1 MRGTWVAVAG
11 LLLMAG
17 CAGLPQ
23 TTRTAVIHEIK
34 FEEHLKPADLTIHV
48 GDEVR
53 WANHR
58 TLSAL
63 IDIPGLKSEM
73 LSCERGFTNL
83 VGNPREVTELD
94 PNESASLCFNKA
106 IVISYNARMRSAAP
120 GGMQIEPG
128 TIRVVVPAQQ

>member
-1 MRGTWVAVAG
+1 MRGTWVALAG
-11 LLLMAG
+11 IVLATG
-17 CAGLPQ
+17 CAGLPLA
-23 TTRTAVIHEIK
+23 TRTAVIHEVK
-34 FEEHLKPADLTIHV
+34 METHLAPAELTVHV

-73 LSCERGFTNL
+73 LSCQRGFTNL
-83 VGNPREVTELD
+83 FGSPQEVTELG
-94 PNESASLCFNKA
+94 PNESASLCFDRP

-128 TIRVVVPAQQ
+128 TIRVVAPAQ

>member
-1 MRGTWVAVAG
+1 MTKSLIALTG
-11 LLLMAG
+11 LLLLAG

-23 TTRTAVIHEIK
+23 TTRTAVIHEVK
-34 FEEHLKPADLTIHV
+34 FEEHMMPAELTVHV

-58 TLSAL
+58 TLPVL
-63 IDIPGLKSEM
+63 IDIPGLDADM
-73 LSCERGFTNL
+73 LSCEREFSNIFG
-83 VGNPREVTELD
+83 RAQELFELA
-94 PNESASLCFNKA
+94 PNKSASLCFNKA

-128 TIRVVVPAQQ
+128 TIRVVAPTQ

>member
-1 MRGTWVAVAG
+1 MRGAVVALAG
-11 LLLMAG
+11 IVLATG
-17 CAGLPQ
+17 CAGLPP

-34 FEEHLKPADLTIHV
+34 LETHLAPAELTVHV

-73 LSCERGFTNL
+73 LSCQRGFTNL
-83 VGNPREVTELD
+83 FGSPRELTELD
-94 PNESASLCFNKA
+94 ANESASLCFDRP

-120 GGMQIEPG
+120 GGMQIEAG
-128 TIRVVVPAQQ
+128 TIRVVAPAQ

>member
-1 MRGTWVAVAG
+1 MALAAVV
-11 LLLMAG
+11 LLAG
-17 CAGLPQ
+17 CGSLPK

-34 FEEHLKPADLTIHV
+34 FEEHMMPAELTVHV

-58 TLSAL
+58 TLPVL
-63 IDIPGLKSEM
+63 IDIPGLDADM
-73 LSCERGFTNL
+73 LSCEREFSNMFG
-83 VGNPREVTELD
+83 RAQELFELG
-94 PNESASLCFNKA
+94 PNKSASLCFNKA

-128 TIRVVVPAQQ
+128 TIRVVAPAQ